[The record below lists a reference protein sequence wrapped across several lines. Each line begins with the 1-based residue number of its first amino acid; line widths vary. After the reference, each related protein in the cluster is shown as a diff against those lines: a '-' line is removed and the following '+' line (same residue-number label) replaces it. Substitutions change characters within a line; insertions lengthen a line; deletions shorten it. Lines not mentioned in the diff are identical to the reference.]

1 VGEDKTML
9 IVNCLFRAGG
19 AAVLMTNDRSV
30 AKYELVHAERTHAAA
45 KDEAFT
51 CMGNTQD
58 ALGNKGVFLER
69 ALLHVAA
76 DAMKANITRLC
87 PHVLPLG
94 ELRKAARDPANY
106 KPKFGEVFDHFLLH
120 TGGPAV
126 LGAIDKALGLT
137 QAQLE
142 ASRKTL
148 ERFGNTS
155 AASTWYTM
163 AHAEHFSGVRAG
175 DRLWQLGLGGGFKCT
190 SAVWKAVRAINE
202 RHPCW
207 EDDIWGDDA
216 TNLAVHEADVRKTMA
231 EVARREAAAEA
242 ARAAIG
248 PLAWM
253 DDEPIIR
260 PIAVADSAGPGT
272 PPNGLEDEAAA
283 AAGAGAASKA
293 AGWFKRAFSSGDGD
307 KVRPA
312 SPGDVVAPG
321 GAATKA
327 STVLEGVDLSKCM
340 LDSERMAVAGEAQ

>member
-1 VGEDKTML
+1 ML

-19 AAVLMTNDRSV
+19 AAVLMTNDKRHS
-30 AKYELVHAERTHAAA
+30 KYELVHAERTHAAA

-58 ALGNKGVFLER
+58 ALGNRGVFLER

-76 DAMKANITRLC
+76 DAMRVNITRLA
-87 PHVLPLG
+87 PHVLPFS
-94 ELRKAARDPANY
+94 ELRRAAADPANF
-106 KPKFGEVFDHFLLH
+106 KPKFGDVFDHFLLH

-126 LGAIDKALGLT
+126 LGAIDKALGL
-137 QAQLE
+137 APSQLE

-163 AHAEHFSGVRAG
+163 AYAEHFAGIKPG

-190 SAVWKAVRAINE
+190 SAVWKATRAIKE

-207 EDDIWGDDA
+207 EEGIWGDEGVNEA
-216 TNLAVHEADVRKTMA
+216 KMEANLRACAA
-231 EVARREAAAEA
+231 EVTRREAAAAA

-253 DDEPIIR
+253 DDEPVIR
-260 PIAVADSAGPGT
+260 PIQPADSAGPGT
-272 PPNGLEDEAAA
+272 PPRSLTDDGTPVDATPA
-283 AAGAGAASKA
+283 K
-293 AGWFKRAFSSGDGD
+293 AGWFKRTFSAGGREVAAGLPST
-307 KVRPA
+307 
-312 SPGDVVAPG
+312 PGEVSK
-321 GAATKA
+321 TKA
-327 STVLEGVDLSKCM
+327 STVLEGVDLSKCL
-340 LDSERMAVAGEAQ
+340 LDNERMAVAGEAQ

>member
-1 VGEDKTML
+1 ML

-19 AAVLMTNDRSV
+19 AAVLMTNDKRSS
-30 AKYELVHAERTHAAA
+30 KYELVHAERTHAAA

-76 DAMKANITRLC
+76 DAMRANITRLA
-87 PHVLPLG
+87 PHVLPFS
-94 ELRKAARDPANY
+94 ELRRAAADPANF
-106 KPKFGEVFDHFLLH
+106 KPKFGDVFDHFLLH

-163 AHAEHFSGVRAG
+163 AHAEHFAGVKRG

-190 SAVWKAVRAINE
+190 SAVWKATRTITE

-207 EDDIWGDDA
+207 EEGIWGDEGANEAKMD
-216 TNLAVHEADVRKTMA
+216 ADVRTCAA
-231 EVARREAAAEA
+231 EVARREAAAEV
-242 ARAAIG
+242 ARSAIG
-248 PLAWM
+248 PIAWM

-260 PIAVADSAGPGT
+260 PVQPADSAGPGT
-272 PPNGLEDEAAA
+272 PPNGLAGAGVDDSATATPAKAGWFKRTFSAGGGEAAA
-283 AAGAGAASKA
+283 PAAGAGA
-293 AGWFKRAFSSGDGD
+293 
-307 KVRPA
+307 P
-312 SPGDVVAPG
+312 
-321 GAATKA
+321 TKA
-327 STVLEGVDLSKCM
+327 SAVLEGVDLSKCM
-340 LDSERMAVAGEAQ
+340 LDAERMAVAGEAQ

>member
-1 VGEDKTML
+1 ML

-19 AAVLMTNDRSV
+19 AAVMMTNEKQHS
-30 AKYELVHAERTHAAA
+30 KYELVHAERTHAAA

-76 DAMKANITRLC
+76 DAMRANITRLA
-87 PHVLPLG
+87 PHVLPFS
-94 ELRKAARDPANY
+94 ELRKAAADPVNF

-163 AHAEHFSGVRAG
+163 AHAEHVAG
-175 DRLWQLGLGGGFKCT
+175 IRKGDKLWQLGLGGGFKCT
-190 SAVWKAVRAINE
+190 SAVWKATRAINE

-207 EDDIWGDDA
+207 EEGIWGDDDVNAA
-216 TNLAVHEADVRKTMA
+216 TMDADVRACVA
-231 EVARREAAAEA
+231 EVARREAAAEV

-248 PLAWM
+248 PVAWM
-253 DDEPIIR
+253 DDEPVIR
-260 PIAVADSAGPGT
+260 PVQPADSAGPGT
-272 PPNGLEDEAAA
+272 PPNGLDADGSASPV
-283 AAGAGAASKA
+283 AAGATPAK
-293 AGWFKRAFSSGDGD
+293 AGWFKRTFSAGGGDAAAASAL
-307 KVRPA
+307 PA
-312 SPGDVVAPG
+312 TPGEV
-321 GAATKA
+321 GAAPVATTKA
-327 STVLEGVDLSKCM
+327 STVLQGVDLSKCL
-340 LDSERMAVAGEAQ
+340 LDTERMAVAGETV

>member
-1 VGEDKTML
+1 ML

-19 AAVLMTNDRSV
+19 AAVLMTNDKRSS
-30 AKYELVHAERTHAAA
+30 KYELVHAERTHAAA

-76 DAMKANITRLC
+76 DAMRANITRLA
-87 PHVLPLG
+87 PHVLPFS
-94 ELRKAARDPANY
+94 ELRKAAADPRNF

-137 QAQLE
+137 PSQLE

-163 AHAEHFSGVRAG
+163 AHAEHFAGIKRG

-190 SAVWKAVRAINE
+190 SAVWKATRKINE
-202 RHPCW
+202 RHACW
-207 EDDIWGDDA
+207 EEGIWGDEGANAAKMD
-216 TNLAVHEADVRKTMA
+216 ADVRACAA
-231 EVARREAAAEA
+231 EVARREAAAEV

-248 PLAWM
+248 PIAWM

-260 PIAVADSAGPGT
+260 PIQPADSAGPGT
-272 PPNGLEDEAAA
+272 PPNGLAVDDSATATPA
-283 AAGAGAASKA
+283 TKNP
-293 AGWFKRAFSSGDGD
+293 GWFKRTFS
-307 KVRPA
+307 A
-312 SPGDVVAPG
+312 G
-321 GAATKA
+321 GTETTSATKA
-327 STVLEGVDLSKCM
+327 STVLEGVDLSKCL